1 MACDTSRRKIAKSQE
16 VSCLACQSRK
26 ASNRAVRD
34 FIANG
39 FLPTN
44 FTGIMLSES
53 DGFLFLI
60 QTNNARQV
68 GLVGIEFGALPAVI
82 DQLIGAYRAYL
93 GQSIKGG
100 VCPSITLQSPKIRRE
115 GSTTGQTAL
124 KAVLP
129 PR

>member
-1 MACDTSRRKIAKSQE
+1 MSQE

-44 FTGIMLSES
+44 FTGIVLSES
-53 DGFLFLI
+53 DGFLFMI

-68 GLVGIEFGALPAVI
+68 GLVGIEFTAIPAIVH
-82 DQLIGAYRAYL
+82 QLIVAYQSYL

-100 VCPSITLQSPKIRRE
+100 VCPAITLQSPKIQRE

>member
-1 MACDTSRRKIAKSQE
+1 MSQE

-44 FTGIMLSES
+44 FTGIVLSES

-100 VCPSITLQSPKIRRE
+100 DEGAPGNNFHNHNSGSGDGEEDGGLTGVTTPSGE
-115 GSTTGQTAL
+115 G
-124 KAVLP
+124 
-129 PR
+129 

>member
-1 MACDTSRRKIAKSQE
+1 MSQE

-44 FTGIMLSES
+44 FTGIVLSES

-60 QTNNARQV
+60 QTHNSRQV

-82 DQLIGAYRAYL
+82 DQLIGAYKAYL

-100 VCPSITLQSPKIRRE
+100 AMGVPGNNLHNPDSGPEE
-115 GSTTGQTAL
+115 GEEGDGQTG
-124 KAVLP
+124 VTTSSEEG
-129 PR
+129 